1 MIDLHVHSTASDGSF
16 TPLEILNLAQEA
28 GLQALALTD
37 HDSIGGIK
45 EILSDVQSFPIAFVT
60 GVEISCEPPRE
71 FKYLGSIHMLG
82 YGFSLYNPELNAVL
96 ARAVR
101 AREERNPKIIEKLN
115 QLGFD
120 ISMAEVVTRFGA
132 QQTGRP
138 HIASLMV
145 EKGYAKS
152 FKEVFDLYMGKD
164 KPAYVEK
171 YKVSCKD
178 AIKLILD
185 AGGVPVLAHPGLLK
199 FRDEKGLPDFVG
211 DLVAAGL
218 QGLEVYYT
226 DHCQQEQRMLASLAN
241 RYNLL
246 TTGGSDFHGSF
257 NEGVDLGRGT
267 GHLKVG
273 MSVFKALMARLAS
286 LRSRP
291 RLELLEHHLNYQFND
306 LSLLSNALCHR
317 SFLNENQERCQ
328 TDNERLEF
336 LGDAVVG
343 LCVGQMLMTADP
355 SKKEGELSKLRST
368 LVSETGLARMARQL
382 DLGRHI
388 QLGKGE
394 FFSGG
399 TDKDSILSDTFEAV
413 VAALYLD
420 GGFDAVNTI
429 LKRLF
434 KAPVET
440 ILATEK
446 TADYKSFI
454 QEYAQEHYGKT
465 PDYRVEREMGPD
477 HDKTFEISITVDTL
491 KAVGRGKTKKAAAQD
506 AARNAL
512 TILMPQ
518 SL

>member
-16 TPLEILNLAQEA
+16 TPLEILNLAQAA
-28 GLQALALTD
+28 GIQALALTD

-45 EILSDVQSFPIAFVT
+45 EILTDVQSFPIAFIT
-60 GVEISCEPPRE
+60 GVEISCSPPRE

-101 AREERNPKIIEKLN
+101 ARAERNPKIIEKLN

-120 ISMAEVVTRFGA
+120 ISMAEVVARFGA
-132 QQTGRP
+132 QQIGRP

-145 EKGYAKS
+145 EKGYAQS
-152 FKEVFDLYMGKD
+152 FKAVFDLYMGKD

-178 AIKLILD
+178 AIELILD

-199 FRDEKGLPDFVG
+199 FRDEQGLPAFVA
-211 DLVAAGL
+211 DLVADGL

-226 DHCQQEQRMLASLAN
+226 DHSQQQQTMLASLAEKHH
-241 RYNLL
+241 LL

-273 MSVFKALMARLAS
+273 MSVFKALMTRLVK

-291 RLELLEHHLNYQFND
+291 RLDVLETHLNYQFKD
-306 LSLLSNALCHR
+306 ISLLSNALCHR
-317 SFLNENQERCQ
+317 SFLNENRDRCQ

-343 LCVGQMLMTADP
+343 LCVGQMLMAADP
-355 SKKEGELSKLRST
+355 SKKEGELSKLRAT
-368 LVSETGLARMARQL
+368 LVSEPGLARMARQI

-388 QLGKGE
+388 KLGKGE

-399 TDKDSILSDTFEAV
+399 TDKDSILSDAFEAV

-420 GGFDAVNTI
+420 GGFDTVKAI
-429 LKRLF
+429 LTRLF
-434 KAPVET
+434 QAPVAN
-440 ILATEK
+440 ILVTEK
-446 TADYKSFI
+446 TADYKSCI

-465 PDYRVEREMGPD
+465 PSYCVELETGPD

-491 KAVGRGKTKKAAAQD
+491 RAVGRGKTKKAAAQD

-512 TILMPQ
+512 TVLK